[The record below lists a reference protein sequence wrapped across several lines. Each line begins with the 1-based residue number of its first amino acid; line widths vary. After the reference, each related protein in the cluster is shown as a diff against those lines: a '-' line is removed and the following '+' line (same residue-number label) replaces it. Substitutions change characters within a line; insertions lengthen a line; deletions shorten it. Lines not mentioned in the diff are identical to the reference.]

1 MERRQLLAALGALSA
16 GGASAVGTG
25 AFTGASAD
33 RGFQVQV
40 SGDASALLGIKSS
53 SGPNSAYADTT
64 SGGEFRVNLSPSNKN
79 IGSGIAGGEG
89 INPNSTTFIQDV
101 FEIANQGTQEIEI
114 GIAPLVFIK
123 NEPGDLLI
131 VFVVPLFP
139 VDFTLGVGESQS
151 FSLLV
156 LSSESEPVDTSVQAT
171 LDIVAEAT

>member
-53 SGPNSAYADTT
+53 SGPNGAYADTT
-64 SGGEFRVNLSPSNKN
+64 SDGEFRINLTSSNIN

-89 INPNSTTFIQDV
+89 VNPNSATSIQDV
-101 FEIANQGTQEIEI
+101 FEIVNQGTQEVEI
-114 GIAPLVFIK
+114 GVSPLAFIK
-123 NEPGDLLI
+123 NEPGDLLLVLVI
-131 VFVVPLFP
+131 PLLP
-139 VDFTLGVGESQS
+139 ADFTLGVGESQS

-156 LSSESEPVDTSVQAT
+156 LSSESEPVDTSVQGT